1 MAKITR
7 DNPSKVIIVPRPGDV
22 NTTNT
27 SGQTSSPEDVKAEEE
42 KPETVEKEAPKKK

>member
-7 DNPSKVIIVPRPGDV
+7 DNPSKVIIVPRPEGEVSDAPQ
-22 NTTNT
+22 
-27 SGQTSSPEDVKAEEE
+27 SGTPEESKAEEV